1 MELPF
6 PSQAPPRVFAA
17 TPGVREQLRQLKG
30 GAPGARQLLIRGEA
44 GSGRTFWAALYHR
57 LCGEPGPLVTA
68 DCALLSADLFE
79 AQLFGVARG
88 AATGVA
94 PQPGLVGRA
103 AGGLLVLDRLELLD
117 FSLQAKL
124 LRLLDSGEYT
134 PLGGEPARTGLRVA
148 AILTAA
154 AGDASLLRPDLFYRL
169 SGLSINL
176 PPLRERPGDL
186 TPFVHEFLRRAGR
199 PPQSIK
205 PAVLMALKNHP
216 LPGNLRELEAL
227 LAGAL
232 NRAGR
237 RRIDLKHLPASYS
250 APWPAPAAFPP
261 AADAAAGAPLVTL
274 EVVEREHVL
283 RVLAAVGGNRSAAAR
298 TLGISRK
305 SLWERLARWGLGE
318 ADKTADGEAVA
329 RPEAKNGLPS

>member
-6 PSQAPPRVFAA
+6 TSAAPPRVFAA
-17 TPGVREQLRQLKG
+17 APAVREQLRLLKT

-44 GSGRTFWAALYHR
+44 GSGRSFWAALYHR

-103 AGGLLVLDRLELLD
+103 SGGLLVLDRLELLD

-134 PLGGEPARTGLRVA
+134 PLGGAPARTELRVA

-169 SGLSINL
+169 SGLSVQL
-176 PPLRERPGDL
+176 PPLRERPADL

-227 LAGAL
+227 LTGAL
-232 NRAGR
+232 GRAGR
-237 RRIDLKHLPASYS
+237 RRIDLKHLPATYS
-250 APWPAPAAFPP
+250 APWPAPPP
-261 AADAAAGAPLVTL
+261 PQSPGGMLAAAPLATL
-274 EVVEREHVL
+274 ETIEREHVL
-283 RVLAAVGGNRSAAAR
+283 RVLAALGGNRSAAAR

-305 SLWERLARWGLGE
+305 SLWERLARWGLGDGGGGSAPEAE
-318 ADKTADGEAVA
+318 ADH
-329 RPEAKNGLPS
+329 GLPS